1 MNTPRIRLSRLTAS
15 ADARAAQGNGAP
27 PLPRPRERS
36 PGGIPPSLSARAR
49 RIAKPLPAAGV
60 VLSLIALLGYLGVYA
75 ASTKRTPVLVATHA
89 LSAGTVISE
98 SDVRT
103 AKLAGEGSVL
113 ASLVPAGERSQVVG
127 QRLSSAVPA
136 GVPLPAGAL
145 AGRGTPA
152 SVLTL
157 AVPEFDVT
165 AENLQPGDRITIL
178 ATYGAGSGAASTRP
192 VARNLEVLSVGELP
206 ANAQASTTT
215 IPVAVALGEP
225 GSASQLVLAEE
236 DGKID
241 VLLEGSGAST
251 ATIPQA
257 SQGSTP

>member
-1 MNTPRIRLSRLTAS
+1 
-15 ADARAAQGNGAP
+15 
-27 PLPRPRERS
+27 
-36 PGGIPPSLSARAR
+36 
-49 RIAKPLPAAGV
+49 
-60 VLSLIALLGYLGVYA
+60 
-75 ASTKRTPVLVATHA
+75 
-89 LSAGTVISE
+89 
-98 SDVRT
+98 
-103 AKLAGEGSVL
+103 
-113 ASLVPAGERSQVVG
+113 
-127 QRLSSAVPA
+127 
-136 GVPLPAGAL
+136 
-145 AGRGTPA
+145 
-152 SVLTL
+152 LTL

-225 GSASQLVLAEE
+225 SNASQLALADE

-257 SQGSTP
+257 STP